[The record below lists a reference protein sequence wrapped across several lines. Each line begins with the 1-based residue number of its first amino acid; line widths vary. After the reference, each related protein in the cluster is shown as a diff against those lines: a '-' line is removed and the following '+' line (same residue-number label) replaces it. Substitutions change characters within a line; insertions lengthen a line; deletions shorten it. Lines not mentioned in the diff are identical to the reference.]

1 MRRRMTWHETEKWAE
16 NEAKLVYL
24 RRSPSWIQ
32 DAPPPTSHTGER
44 HAARP
49 AWGGRKARGSRPEAR
64 GRAPV
69 RGAGGGAWLARSRG
83 GWRVEGGAW
92 DGKREGG

>member
-49 AWGGRKARGSRPEAR
+49 AWGGQEARGSRPEAELPC
-64 GRAPV
+64 AV
-69 RGAGGGAWLARSRG
+69 RGVAR
-83 GWRVEGGAW
+83 GWRGVVEGGAW
-92 DGKREGG
+92 RVARGTGSGRGVE